1 MMVDRRV
8 FIQRLVAPTVV
19 LLAAAC
25 SQAAPTPGPTTA
37 AAPAPAPTAPPASA
51 APTTSTA
58 VAGAGAAQAA
68 TSGSTTAAA
77 AAKPTGAPATGA
89 AAANP
94 AAANAA
100 PTRPAT
106 LTRITISFSDKSA
119 SDLALFLAKTQ
130 DLFGRYGIDADLQF
144 IASNTGVPALIAD
157 QTQFAL
163 IGGPETLAANVE
175 GADLVAIF
183 QNSGAQPYVMEV
195 ASAIKSVDDLKG
207 KKLGISTVGSSSDTA
222 TRIALRAKGLNPDS
236 DVAIVAVGSLANRM
250 SAMLNGAVDAGLASP
265 PDTLQLEDGG
275 LHQLFDLS
283 SIDMPPLAQC
293 LVVKRST
300 INSQPDMVQRVIN
313 AMVAAVA
320 VQKKDKAASQQ
331 ALVDWADIT
340 DQRALD
346 VAYDYWT
353 NHILRVPPTLKV
365 ADFKGFADELALR
378 NEKAKGFDPSKML
391 DTSFVDAAAAQG
403 LAT

>member
-1 MMVDRRV
+1 MMVDRRA

-25 SQAAPTPGPTTA
+25 SQAAPIPGPTSA
-37 AAPAPAPTAPPASA
+37 AAPASGPTAPPASA
-51 APTTSTA
+51 A
-58 VAGAGAAQAA
+58 A
-68 TSGSTTAAA
+68 TSGSTSAAAAANPTGAPAAGA

-89 AAANP
+89 AAAANQ
-94 AAANAA
+94 AAPNAA

-106 LTRITISFSDKSA
+106 LTRVTISFSDKSA

-130 DLFGRYGIDADLQF
+130 DLFGKYGIDADLQF

-163 IGGPETLAANVE
+163 IGGPETLGANVE

-300 INSQPDMVQRVIN
+300 INNQRDMVQRVIN

-365 ADFKGFADELALR
+365 ADFNGFADELAQR